1 MILVFPYR
9 APIGPSTQLGP
20 AMIFAQSS
28 ARPRVSNQT
37 TNLNITLL
45 LKQVL
50 PLLQQHISLKVQAV
64 DSFLTVS
71 QPRSN
76 TELASTNYPAKFKL
90 AWYKHLRRHFAL
102 FSLFVKF
109 WDVGP
114 TCHLYWLL
122 YLSMTNDS
130 NYSLYLNWFSLNWF
144 IFSWQLQT
152 NTRTTWVFKFE
163 ALPKPNCIH
172 SNVKETPTRWNRTF
186 SFLQPSLPWW
196 SAGLTFSLAKGR
208 RRDGNSN
215 YVQDI
220 YSQDF
225 RDDFMG

>member
-1 MILVFPYR
+1 MPF
-9 APIGPSTQLGP
+9 
-20 AMIFAQSS
+20 
-28 ARPRVSNQT
+28 
-37 TNLNITLL
+37 
-45 LKQVL
+45 
-50 PLLQQHISLKVQAV
+50 
-64 DSFLTVS
+64 
-71 QPRSN
+71 
-76 TELASTNYPAKFKL
+76 
-90 AWYKHLRRHFAL
+90 

-144 IFSWQLQT
+144 IFSWHLQT

-172 SNVKETPTRWNRTF
+172 SNVKETPTQDEIEHVPF
-186 SFLQPSLPWW
+186 SYLQPSLPWW

-225 RDDFMG
+225 RDEFKGVITAAGISNACIIKVVNMLMGQIQTNLNRLFIFIFQFTLFKNCFTFWLCFLFYLSSLLSWTTLRWVERPIFRRRFL